1 MLRWPLAL
9 GLMLVSWPAA
19 ACIQSAQSEPTFTE
33 VCIGSICTR
42 VQHADLVERS
52 VKKQEEE
59 LRELLQRPYD
69 ESIPI
74 PITELPIDDPDR
86 AVDPALGNIYWSTDR
101 GDRDVALIDKTHL
114 WSRSCEITAVWD
126 GAVFQVSARSL

>member
-1 MLRWPLAL
+1 MTKLLIAAL
-9 GLMLVSWPAA
+9 LVLSSTPAL
-19 ACIQSAQSEPTFTE
+19 ACIQSAISDPDFTE

-52 VKKQEEE
+52 IKKQEEE

-69 ESIPI
+69 SSIPL
-74 PITELPIDDPDR
+74 TELPLDDPDR
-86 AVDPALGNIYWSTDR
+86 GEDPALGGLYWSNDR

-114 WSRSCEITAVWD
+114 WGRSCQISVLFD
-126 GAVFQVSARSL
+126 GSVFQVSGRATR